1 MIGVILNVEKGLNE
15 RIGSLKESIEGSLR
29 VSIEDGI
36 GEENKR
42 DGRFVK

>member
-15 RIGSLKESIEGSLR
+15 RIGSLKESIE
-29 VSIEDGI
+29 DGI

-42 DGRFVK
+42 DGRIVK